1 MKKRFSMLLAL
12 TVLLTSLIPSFTANA
27 EFSDVEDS
35 HPYKKAISTLSTLK
49 VINGYEDGTFAPD
62 KDISRAEFTKMIVYM
77 LGLGN
82 LTTPITTFD
91 DVPQT
96 HWANANIRTAYDL
109 QIING
114 FDDGLFR
121 PDQPVTYEQALK
133 MVVCTLG
140 YQPYAEQM
148 GGYPYG
154 YREQASILKLTDNV
168 ANLGFSDNAPRGVIA
183 QIMFNALEVE
193 KHENTNG
200 MWQASGKTLLNDY
213 LNVEGLKG
221 TLVGVEDSTTAECTS
236 LLRTGEIAVKDS
248 LTDVEY
254 IIDFSEHEITAAQ
267 LIEKLGNTVQVYYR
281 KDKLSDDKWLVELS
295 NEIHKNTEI
304 TINSSQITEF
314 SGNALEY
321 RKEGEKDTETIK
333 LDMAN
338 LSLRYNGR
346 AVSESDIPLDDL
358 FNPSSADFMYGTARF
373 VANDS
378 SDKFGMIDIYDYETI
393 VAQRAV
399 QTTDYKIIDK
409 VNPANT
415 LTLNPDTSAYTFTL
429 TRNGAEVEPNKIQA
443 NDVINYAKSLDESF
457 ITVKATSTSVTG
469 KIDSRNTTKQTLSI
483 NGKTYNYSDYFLDY
497 LRDKEQRELAP
508 GIQLKAYIDAFG
520 TVQWGSVTSS
530 ESYYPYA
537 YVINAYN
544 DAEDYYLRLFAPSS
558 NSIKSLTSS
567 TSYTVKRVKIAENA
581 KLNGSKKTPVA
592 IVNALES
599 SKYIPDDGATNT
611 SDYNQFI
618 RVGFNSSG
626 EIDNVI
632 TMTVPTN
639 EDGEVVPTANTDPS
653 RLVRYGEAGEYTVNS
668 NAVKSGSTTLYSIK
682 NSTPLFVIPSDRS
695 NTDAYTIK
703 NAVSSGSM
711 TSGRDYFVEAYD
723 LNSSKYPTF
732 VATYGT
738 SIQKGTPITYTST
751 FKLLSAKTD
760 DEPGYD
766 TVLEEEFNILRTF
779 NCETTV
785 SNLRIS
791 SESTDDFSALEKGDV
806 ILNSLDG
813 DNYANAYWLVQD
825 YTKIREVLDGTTY
838 DWTATQT
845 QTADNHWQKYVFDF
859 RYPKNVSSATEDYYR
874 TSNNSTGILSRV
886 AMFNVWQVLP
896 EDNLLYLTREG
907 FDADGNAPTSYE
919 ETIAVSKDTTKLLRY
934 DSSED
939 EYTPYVV
946 DSTTETLSIT
956 DILDIEHNGIGC
968 SKIML
973 HYYSASTGTPT
984 AKFIVIYE

>member
-12 TVLLTSLIPSFTANA
+12 TMLLTTLIPSFTANA
-27 EFSDVEDS
+27 AFSDVEDS
-35 HPYKKAISTLSTLK
+35 NPYKKAITTLSTLK
-49 VINGYEDGTFAPD
+49 VINGYGDGTFAPD

-77 LGLGN
+77 LGLDN

-254 IIDFSEHEITAAQ
+254 IIDFTEHEITAAQ

-346 AVSESDIPLDDL
+346 AVSDTDISLDDL
-358 FNPSSADFMYGTARF
+358 FNPSSADFMYGTIRF

-378 SDKFGMIDIYDYETI
+378 ADTFGMIDIYNYETI
-393 VAQRAV
+393 VAQKAV

-409 VNPANT
+409 LTSTNP
-415 LTLNPDTSAYTFTL
+415 LTLNPKTVSYSL
-429 TRNGAEVEPNKIQA
+429 TRNGAEVEPNKIAA
-443 NDVINYAKSLDESF
+443 NDVINYAKSLDGSF
-457 ITVKATSTSVTG
+457 ITVKVTSKSVTG
-469 KIDSRNTTKQTLSI
+469 KIDSLNTTKQTFTI
-483 NGKTYNYSDYFLDY
+483 NGTTYNYSDYFVNY
-497 LRDKEQRELAP
+497 LRDKDQRELAP
-508 GIQLKAYIDAFG
+508 GIQIKVYTDSFG
-520 TVQWGSVTSS
+520 TVQWGTVTSS
-530 ESYYPYA
+530 ESYFPYA

-544 DAEDYYLRLFAPSS
+544 DAEDYYLRLFAPSK

-567 TSYTVKRVKIAENA
+567 TSYTVKRAKIAENA

-592 IVNALES
+592 IVNALKE
-599 SKYIPDDGATNT
+599 SKYIPDDSAINT
-611 SDYNQFI
+611 SDCNQFI
-618 RVGFNSSG
+618 RVGFNSAG

-632 TMTVPTN
+632 TMAAPETPS
-639 EDGEVVPTANTDPS
+639 ANTDPS
-653 RLVRYGEAGEYTVNS
+653 RLVRYGVAGEYTVNS
-668 NAVKSGSTTLYSIK
+668 NAVKSGTTTLYSIK
-682 NSTPLFVIPSDRS
+682 TSTPLFVIPTDRS
-695 NTDAYTIK
+695 DTEGYALK
-703 NAVSSGSM
+703 NAISSSSM
-711 TSGRDYFVEAYD
+711 KAGDDYFIEAYD
-723 LNSSKYPTF
+723 LNSSKYPTCM
-732 VATYGT
+732 AIYKEN
-738 SIQKGTPITYTST
+738 IQSGTPITIDTKYSLIADDADVTYDTDADKEVTTFSTYTQETTTSPKNVSDSPLESISGIT
-751 FKLLSAKTD
+751 KGDIVLF
-760 DEPGYD
+760 GYD
-766 TVLEEEFNILRTF
+766 
-779 NCETTV
+779 
-785 SNLRIS
+785 S
-791 SESTDDFSALEKGDV
+791 D
-806 ILNSLDG
+806 SLI
-813 DNYANAYWLVQD
+813 NEY
-825 YTKIREVLDGTTY
+825 EMVLDYSDITAVLDAETPTY
-838 DWTATQT
+838 DWTDSKFSFRLPATGNPY
-845 QTADNHWQKYVFDF
+845 TAAAVY
-859 RYPKNVSSATEDYYR
+859 NVKQA
-874 TSNNSTGILSRV
+874 
-886 AMFNVWQVLP
+886 
-896 EDNLLYLTREG
+896 LYDENKLYITKAG
-907 FDADGNAPTSYE
+907 FDADGALTSTSYD
-919 ETIAVSKDTTKLLRY
+919 TINITNNTAIVRY
-934 DSSED
+934 DKIAE
-939 EYTPYVV
+939 EFTPYSQ
-946 DSTTETLSIT
+946 DSTEMLTIK
-956 DILDIEHNGIGC
+956 DIADIEYSGTSC
-968 SKIML
+968 SKIAVIS
-973 HYYSASTGTPT
+973 YTGAGTTIPT
-984 AKFIVIYE
+984 IRFIVIYE

>member
-12 TVLLTSLIPSFTANA
+12 TMLLTSLIPSFTANA
-27 EFSDVEDS
+27 AFSDVEDS
-35 HPYKKAISTLSTLK
+35 HPYKEAISTLSTLK

-96 HWANANIRTAYDL
+96 HWANANIKTAYDL
-109 QIING
+109 EIING

-148 GGYPYG
+148 GGYPNG
-154 YREQASILKLTDNV
+154 YREQASILKLTDKV
-168 ANLGFSDNAPRGVIA
+168 SNLGFSDNAPRGVIA

-193 KHENTNG
+193 KHEYVEG
-200 MWQASGKTLLNDY
+200 IWQASGKTLLNDY
-213 LNVEGLKG
+213 LDVIGLKG
-221 TLVGVEDSTTAECTS
+221 TLVGVEDSTTSECTS

-254 IIDFSEHEITAAQ
+254 IIDFTEHEITAAQ
-267 LIEKLGNTVQVYYR
+267 LTEKLGSTVQVYYR

-295 NEIHKNTEI
+295 DDTHKNTEL

-314 SGNALEY
+314 NGTTLKY
-321 RKEGEKDTETIK
+321 RKDGEKIPETIK
-333 LDMAN
+333 LATD

-346 AVSESDIPLDDL
+346 AVSDSDEIRLGETDYTFPEALDLL
-358 FNPSSADFMYGTARF
+358 FDPSSEYFMYGTARF

-378 SDKFGMIDIYDYETI
+378 SDKFSMIDIYNYETI
-393 VAQRAV
+393 VAQKAV
-399 QTTDYKIIDK
+399 QTTDYKVIDK
-409 VNPANT
+409 LTSTNP
-415 LTLNPDTSAYTFTL
+415 LTLNPKAISYSL
-429 TRNGAEVEPNKIQA
+429 TRNGTEVEPNKIQA
-443 NDVINYAKSLDESF
+443 NDVINYAFSLDGSF
-457 ITVKATSTSVTG
+457 VTVKATSSSVSG
-469 KIDSRNTTKQTLSI
+469 KIDSLNTAKQTLTI
-483 NGKTYNYSDYFLDY
+483 NGKTYNYSDYFKSY
-497 LRDKEQRELAP
+497 IETKEQRTLAP
-508 GIQLKAYIDAFG
+508 NIQIRVYTDAFG
-520 TVQWGSVTSS
+520 TIQWGTVTSS

-537 YVINAYN
+537 YVITAF
-544 DAEDYYLRLFAPSS
+544 DDVDDYYLRLFAPS
-558 NSIKSLTSS
+558 NNNIKSLTSS
-567 TSYTVKRVKIAENA
+567 TTYTVKRAKIAENA
-581 KLNGSKKTPVA
+581 KLNGHKETPAA
-592 IVNALES
+592 IVNALKA
-599 SKYIPDDGATNT
+599 SKYIPDTGATNT
-611 SDYNQFI
+611 TAYNQFI

-632 TMTVPTN
+632 TMTAP
-639 EDGEVVPTANTDPS
+639 EAPAQNTDAS
-653 RLVRYGEAGEYTVNS
+653 RLVRYGEAGTYTVNS
-668 NAVKSGSTTLYSIK
+668 NAVKDGTATLYSIK
-682 NSTPLFVIPSDRS
+682 TSTPLFVIPSDRS
-695 NTDAYTIK
+695 DDDAYALK

-711 TSGRDYFVEAYD
+711 TSGSNYFVEAYD
-723 LNSSKYPTF
+723 VNSSKYPTF
-732 VATYGT
+732 MAIYG
-738 SIQKGTPITYTST
+738 SAIQKGTPIAYTST
-751 FKLLSAKTD
+751 FKLLATD
-760 DEPGYD
+760 IEPELD
-766 TVLEEEFNILRTF
+766 ADLNEFDMLRTY
-779 NCETTV
+779 NCETKV

-791 SESTDDFSALEKGDV
+791 NEADFSALEKGDV

-813 DNYANAYWLVQD
+813 DNYADSYWLVQD

-874 TSNNSTGILSRV
+874 TSSNSTGILSRV
-886 AMFNVWQVLP
+886 AMFNVLQVLHD
-896 EDNLLYLTREG
+896 EKLLYLTAEG
-907 FDADGNAPTSYE
+907 FDASGNSVATSY
-919 ETIAVSKDTTKLLRY
+919 ETIAVSDSTKILRY
-934 DSSED
+934 DSD
-939 EYTPYVV
+939 AKEYTPYIA

-956 DILDIEHNGIGC
+956 DILDIEHSGTNC

-973 HYYSASTGTPT
+973 HYYSASSGTPT

>member
-12 TVLLTSLIPSFTANA
+12 TVILTSLIPSFTANA
-27 EFSDVEDS
+27 AFSDVADS
-35 HPYKKAISTLSTLK
+35 HPYKEAITTLSTLD

-82 LTTPITTFD
+82 LTTPITTFE

-148 GGYPYG
+148 GGYPNG
-154 YREQASILKLTDNV
+154 YREQASVLKLTDKV
-168 ANLGFSDNAPRGVIA
+168 SNLGFSDNAPRGVIA

-193 KHENTNG
+193 KLENING
-200 MWQASGKTLLNDY
+200 IWQASGKTLLNDY

-221 TLVGVEDSTTAECTS
+221 TLVGVEDSTTSECTS
-236 LLRTGEIAVKDS
+236 SLRTGEIAVKDS
-248 LTDVEY
+248 LTGVEY
-254 IIDFSEHEITAAQ
+254 IIDFTEHEITSAQ

-295 NEIHKNTEI
+295 DEIHKNTEI

-314 SGNALEY
+314 SGNTLKY
-321 RKEGEKDTETIK
+321 RKEGEKNTETIK
-333 LDMAN
+333 LDTAN
-338 LSLRYNGR
+338 ISIRYNGR
-346 AVSESDIPLDDL
+346 AASVTDVSLDDL
-358 FNPSSADFMYGTARF
+358 LNPSSADFMYGTARF

-378 SDKFGMIDIYDYETI
+378 ANTFSMIDIYNYETI
-393 VAQRAV
+393 VAQKAV
-399 QTTDYKIIDK
+399 QTTDYKVIDK
-409 VNPANT
+409 LTSTNP
-415 LTLNPDTSAYTFTL
+415 LTLNPKAISYTL
-429 TRNGAEVEPNKIQA
+429 TRNGAEVEPNKIAA
-443 NDVINYAKSLDESF
+443 NDVINYARSLDGSF
-457 ITVKATSTSVTG
+457 VAVKATSTSVSG
-469 KIDSRNTTKQTLSI
+469 KIDSLNTTKQTFTI
-483 NGKTYNYSDYFLDY
+483 NGKTYNYSDYFVNY

-508 GIQLKAYIDAFG
+508 NIQIKAYIDAFG
-520 TVQWGSVTSS
+520 TAQWCTVTSS

-544 DAEDYYLRLFAPSS
+544 EADDYYLRLFAPSS
-558 NSIKSLTSS
+558 SNIKSLTSS
-567 TSYTVKRVKIAENA
+567 TSYTVKRAKIAENA

-592 IVNALES
+592 IVNALEDS
-599 SKYIPDDGATNT
+599 WYIPDDDAENT
-611 SDYNQFI
+611 TDYNQFI
-618 RVGFNSSG
+618 RVGFNSAG

-632 TMTVPTN
+632 TMTAPD
-639 EDGEVVPTANTDPS
+639 EPTANTDAS
-653 RLVRYGEAGEYTVNS
+653 RLVRYGEAGTYTVNS
-668 NAVKSGSTTLYSIK
+668 NAVKNGTTTLYSIK
-682 NSTPLFVIPSDRS
+682 NSTPLFVIPSDRTD
-695 NTDAYTIK
+695 TDAYTVK
-703 NAVSSGSM
+703 NAISSNSM
-711 TSGRDYFVEAYD
+711 TAGSDYFIEAYD
-723 LNSSKYPTF
+723 VNTSKFPTF
-732 VATYGT
+732 VAIYGEN
-738 SIQKGTPITYTST
+738 IQKGTKIAYTST
-751 FKLLSAKTD
+751 FKLLASD
-760 DEPGYD
+760 IEPNLD
-766 TVLEEEFNILRTF
+766 ADLNEFDMLKTF

-791 SESTDDFSALEKGDV
+791 DKADFSALEKGDV
-806 ILNSLDG
+806 ILTGLDG
-813 DNYANAYWLVQD
+813 DNYADTYWLALD

-845 QTADNHWQKYVFDF
+845 QTASNHWQKYVFDF
-859 RYPKNVSSATEDYYR
+859 RYPKSDASATDNFYM
-874 TSNNSTGILSRV
+874 TSANTTGILSRV
-886 AMFNVWQVLP
+886 AMFNVLQTLP
-896 EDNLLYLTREG
+896 EEKLLYLTKKG
-907 FDADGNAPTSYE
+907 FDADGNPPTSHE
-919 ETIAVSKDTTKLLRY
+919 ETIAVSDNTQILRY
-934 DSSED
+934 DSNE
-939 EYTPYVV
+939 EKYTPYIV
-946 DSTTETLSIT
+946 DSTSEKLSIT

-973 HYYSASTGTPT
+973 HYYSDIGGTPT

>member
-12 TVLLTSLIPSFTANA
+12 TMLLTSLIPSFTANA
-27 EFSDVEDS
+27 AFSDVEDS

-193 KHENTNG
+193 KHENTSG

-221 TLVGVEDSTTAECTS
+221 TLVGVESSTTSECNAS
-236 LLRTGEIAVKDS
+236 LPIGKMAVKDS
-248 LTDVEY
+248 MTNVEY
-254 IIDFSEHEITAAQ
+254 IIDFADHEITAAQ

-295 NEIHKNTEI
+295 DEIHKNTEI
-304 TINSSQITEF
+304 TINSAQITEF
-314 SGNALEY
+314 SGSTLKY
-321 RKEGEKDTETIK
+321 RKDGEKNTETIK

-338 LSLRYNGR
+338 LSVRYNGR
-346 AVSESDIPLDDL
+346 AASVTDISLDDL
-358 FNPSSADFMYGTARF
+358 LNPSSADFMYGTIRF

-378 SDKFGMIDIYDYETI
+378 TDTFSMIDIYDYETI
-393 VAQRAV
+393 VAQKAV
-399 QTTDYKIIDK
+399 QTTDYKITDK
-409 VNPANT
+409 LTSTNP
-415 LTLNPDTSAYTFTL
+415 LTLNPNTNAYTFTL
-429 TRNGAEVEPNKIQA
+429 TRNGAEVEPNKIAA
-443 NDVINYAKSLDESF
+443 NDVINYAKSLDGSF

-469 KIDSRNTTKQTLSI
+469 KIDSLNTTKQTFTI
-483 NGKTYNYSDYFLDY
+483 NGKTYNYSDYFVNY
-497 LRDKEQRELAP
+497 LRDKEHRELAP
-508 GIQLKAYIDAFG
+508 GIQIKAYTDAFG
-520 TVQWGSVTSS
+520 TVQWGTVTSS

-567 TSYTVKRVKIAENA
+567 TSYTVKKAKIAENA
-581 KLNGSKKTPVA
+581 KLNGSKKTPVD
-592 IVNALES
+592 IVNALKES
-599 SKYIPDDGATNT
+599 MYIPDDDATNT

-618 RVGFNSSG
+618 RVGFNSAS

-639 EDGEVVPTANTDPS
+639 EDGEVVLTTNTDPS

-682 NSTPLFVIPSDRS
+682 TSTPLFVIPSDRS
-695 NTDAYTIK
+695 NTDAYTVK

-738 SIQKGTPITYTST
+738 SIQKGTPIAYTST
-751 FKLLSAKTD
+751 FKLLATD
-760 DEPGYD
+760 IEPELD
-766 TVLEEEFNILRTF
+766 ADLEEFNMLRTY
-779 NCETTV
+779 NCETKV

-791 SESTDDFSALEKGDV
+791 DEATDDFSTLEQGDV
-806 ILNSLDG
+806 ILTGLDG
-813 DNYANAYWLVQD
+813 DNYADTYWLIQD
-825 YTKIREVLDGTTY
+825 YSKIREVLDGTTY
-838 DWTATQT
+838 DWTEETDE
-845 QTADNHWQKYVFDF
+845 QTADNHYQKYVFDF
-859 RYPKNVSSATEDYYR
+859 RYPKSNASATDNYYM

-919 ETIAVSKDTTKLLRY
+919 ETIAVSASTKILRY
-934 DSSED
+934 DSYAD
-939 EYTPYVV
+939 EYTPYIV

-956 DILDIEHNGIGC
+956 DILDIEHDGIGC

-973 HYYSASTGTPT
+973 HYYSTSNGTPT